1 MSNKNIRSNAHAVF
15 SLSDSHAAIN
25 DIDFGSNRL
34 RRLYGTDKLTRQYS
48 DICERFGPSAL
59 RAGTARTIMSSYKQP
74 FWLRA
79 TFLIGV
85 SLLFTHELDAMTHSE
100 WLVLP
105 LTSWLE
111 PEIGRVIFVSMHVPI
126 FALVLGW
133 LSSRVPGRVIAAQL
147 WVSVFLV
154 MHAVLHLAFSNQPAY
169 TFDGV
174 LSNSLIFGSAIC
186 GATYLC
192 FWQKE
197 RNCRKA
203 SSEILEE

>member
-1 MSNKNIRSNAHAVF
+1 
-15 SLSDSHAAIN
+15 
-25 DIDFGSNRL
+25 
-34 RRLYGTDKLTRQYS
+34 
-48 DICERFGPSAL
+48 
-59 RAGTARTIMSSYKQP
+59 MSSYKQP

-85 SLLFTHELDAMTHSE
+85 SLLFTHEMDAMTHSE
-100 WLVLP
+100 WRVLP

-126 FALVLGW
+126 FAIVLGW
-133 LSSRVPGRVIAAQL
+133 LSSRVPRRAIAAQF

-154 MHAVLHLAFSNQPAY
+154 VHVVLHLAFGSQSAY
-169 TFDGV
+169 SFDGV

-192 FWQKE
+192 FGQKG
-197 RNCRKA
+197 RNRRKA